1 MSQPLV
7 LSFDGFQ
14 PVIAPTAW
22 LAPNATVAG
31 RATVGAG
38 SSVWYTA
45 VVRAD
50 LDSVSIGNESNVQD
64 GAVLHTDP
72 GFPLTVGDRVSIG
85 HRAILHGC
93 TIEDDVLVGMG
104 AVIMN
109 GAVVGE
115 GSLIAAGAVVLEG
128 TRIPPGSLVAGLPGK
143 VRRELTDAER
153 EGTRLNAA
161 VYRDLATRHAA
172 ATGEGQ
178 GQAPVHE

>member
-7 LSFDGFQ
+7 LPHDGVH
-14 PVIAPTAW
+14 PAIAPTAW
-22 LAPNATVAG
+22 LAPNATVVG
-31 RATVGAG
+31 RAAVGAG

-50 LDSVSIGNESNVQD
+50 LDDVSIGDGSNVQD

-72 GFPLTVGDRVSIG
+72 GFPLRVGDRVSIG

-128 TRIPPGSLVAGLPGK
+128 ARIPPRSLVAGLPGK

-172 ATGEGQ
+172 VTRDAEGQ
-178 GQAPVHE
+178 VPGRE